1 MTEGP
6 IGVRR
11 YWTIGCLAIVLTM
24 LCVGAL
30 PEAPPGS
37 PLRWLPPLLE
47 AVGAAVVLLVTR
59 RRLIGL
65 QLRPAWVLLGPAL
78 GLLSVGGAFA
88 WAASRDPEGLYRQLT
103 AYDYLGVLLLSVE
116 SGALVQFLI
125 VGFLGQGARKKAS

>member
-1 MTEGP
+1 MKEGP

-30 PEAPPGS
+30 PQARAGS
-37 PLRWLPPLLE
+37 PLAWLPPALE
-47 AVGAAVVLLVTR
+47 TVGLVVVLLVTR

-65 QLRPAWVLLGPAL
+65 DQPPAWALLGPVL
-78 GLLSVGGAFA
+78 GVLSVGGAFA
-88 WAASRDPEGLYRQLT
+88 WAALRDPAGLYRQLGPI
-103 AYDYLGVLLLSVE
+103 DYVGVVLLGLE

-125 VGFLGQGARKKAS
+125 VGFLGQVRATRA